1 MGCACC
7 SNASSE
13 KDSLRVAI
21 FGLENSGKTSLA
33 QSLKTSKK
41 LSKRSASVSTHGV
54 LAINVRIT
62 TPTDFH
68 LLLFDCGGC
77 KHQRHIW
84 PHLLNNADLIVFTVD
99 SIDVTCLHDA
109 RDALFDLLDDEG
121 LNDKPL
127 LVVFTKADRQATM
140 TTSQMEQAL
149 HLSLIQ
155 VNQTANRGSTL
166 CSLFNAFHLGSVH
179 SQSFLLVDHFSW
191 MDVDAHMVLLLQS
204 L

>member
-7 SNASSE
+7 SHASSE
-13 KDSLRVAI
+13 NDTLRVAI

-41 LSKRSASVSTHGV
+41 LSKRSRSVSTHGV
-54 LAINVRIT
+54 LAVNVHIT

-68 LLLFDCGGC
+68 LLVFDCGGC

-84 PHLLNNADLIVFTVD
+84 PHLLNSSDLIVFTVD
-99 SIDVTCLHDA
+99 SMDVTCLHDA

-121 LNDKPL
+121 LIDKPL
-127 LVVFTKADRQATM
+127 LVVFTKADRQPTL
-140 TTSQMEQAL
+140 TVSQMEQSL
-149 HLSLIQ
+149 GLSLIQ
-155 VNQTANRGSTL
+155 VSHGPNQAPTS
-166 CSLFNAFHLGSVH
+166 CSLLTTFHSGSLH
-179 SQSFLLVDHFSW
+179 SQSFLLVDDLSW
-191 MDVDAHMVLLLQS
+191 VDVDAHMVLLFQS